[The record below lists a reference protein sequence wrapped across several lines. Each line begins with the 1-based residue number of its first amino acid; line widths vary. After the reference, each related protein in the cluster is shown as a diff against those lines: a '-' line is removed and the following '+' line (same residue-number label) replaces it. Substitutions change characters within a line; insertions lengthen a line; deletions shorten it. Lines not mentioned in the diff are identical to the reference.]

1 MITIQ
6 QYQNAAQRIGC
17 EPAVIR
23 AVDQVEAPSG
33 GFDTKGQ
40 LVILFEPHIFYKE
53 LRKLNIDTSE
63 LLKKYPDL
71 ISPVWNPKLYGG
83 SSKQWGKLTQAM
95 TIHKQ
100 AAQKAASYG
109 RYQIL
114 GQNYKTAG
122 YGSVDQMVKDYQQ
135 GEDRQLDSF
144 VNYIINNRLDDEL
157 RNKDWTSFARQYN
170 GPAYWKNRYD
180 YKMKKAYETAQK
192 SF

>member
-6 QYQNAAQRIGC
+6 QYQRAATRIGC

-33 GFDTKGQ
+33 GFNSKGQ

-53 LRKLNIDTSE
+53 LRKLNIDTTE
-63 LLKKYPDL
+63 LVKKFPYL
-71 ISPVWNPKLYGG
+71 ISPIWNPKLYGG
-83 SSKQWGKLTQAM
+83 ASKQWDKLTQAM

-100 AAQKAASYG
+100 AAQKSASYG

-114 GQNYKTAG
+114 GQNYKAAG
-122 YGSVDQMVKDYQQ
+122 YQSVDSMIADYQL
-135 GEDRQLDSF
+135 GEDRQLNSF
-144 VNYIINNRLDDEL
+144 VNYIINNCLDDEL
-157 RNKDWTSFARQYN
+157 RNKDWASFARQYN
-170 GPAYWKNRYD
+170 GPSYWKNRYD
-180 YKMKKAYETAQK
+180 TKMKKAYEIAQT